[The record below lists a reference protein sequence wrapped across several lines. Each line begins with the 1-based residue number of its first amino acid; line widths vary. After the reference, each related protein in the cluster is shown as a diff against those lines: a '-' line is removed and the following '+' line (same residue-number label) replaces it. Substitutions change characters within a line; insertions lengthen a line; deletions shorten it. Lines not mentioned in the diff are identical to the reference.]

1 MKKHQKQ
8 NIDDNTI
15 IFTFGHKLISDI
27 LDPNSDLNTKRLEDT
42 ELNKELVSA
51 FESNNKLKPF
61 IQKFKSKL
69 KPSSNEEK
77 EEYLTNE
84 IQDLPEKETTSL
96 IEAYVSEQPKILK

>member
-1 MKKHQKQ
+1 MCENAYNSYIDFIQTLNNGFEFKFTRLGFIFDFFEKHQKQ

-51 FESNNKLKPF
+51 LNR
-61 IQKFKSKL
+61 I
-69 KPSSNEEK
+69 
-77 EEYLTNE
+77 TN
-84 IQDLPEKETTSL
+84 
-96 IEAYVSEQPKILK
+96 